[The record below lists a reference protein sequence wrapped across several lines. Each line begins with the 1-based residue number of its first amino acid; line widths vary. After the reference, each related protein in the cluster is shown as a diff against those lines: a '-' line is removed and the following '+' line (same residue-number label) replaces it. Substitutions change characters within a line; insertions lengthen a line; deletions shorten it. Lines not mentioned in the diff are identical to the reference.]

1 MNTPFQFRLRPGDIV
16 RHDGQ
21 ACPVLRVTDCSAV
34 IALARPPRE
43 FTTRFGKRVRFP
55 QKPVLVRISPDSE
68 YDILNR

>member
-1 MNTPFQFRLRPGDIV
+1 
-16 RHDGQ
+16 
-21 ACPVLRVTDCSAV
+21 VTDCSAV